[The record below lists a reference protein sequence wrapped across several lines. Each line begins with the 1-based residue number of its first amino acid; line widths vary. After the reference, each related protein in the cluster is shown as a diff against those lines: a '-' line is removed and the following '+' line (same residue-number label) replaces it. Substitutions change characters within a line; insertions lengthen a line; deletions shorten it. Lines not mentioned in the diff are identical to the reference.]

1 MKKIMCALAAVAM
14 LASCGVKKGGE
25 QCCCEHLIKAENFQ
39 QEVDGKQVDLY
50 TLHNGDLTMQVTNF
64 GGRVVSLWAP
74 DREGKKA
81 DIVLGYETL
90 DRYVNNT
97 GERFLGAPVGRVA
110 NRIGY
115 GKFTLEGKEYNT
127 PLNNN
132 GHTLHG
138 GLKGIDMLVWDVMEV
153 KPESITLHLVV
164 PDGLDGFP
172 GNLDITMKYALT
184 AENEFVVTYSA
195 TTDAPTV
202 CNLSHHSFFNLK
214 GEANGT
220 ILDHILTLKADR
232 ITPTDA
238 ALIPT
243 GEILPVEGTPFDFRQ
258 PTAIG
263 DRIDVENE
271 QLING
276 KGYDMN
282 WVLERED
289 NGQVETVATLYDPTS
304 GRCMDVATDQVAIQ
318 FYSGNFFDGT
328 YNGKYGKPLAFRES
342 VALETQKY
350 PDAPNH
356 DNFPSVVLNPGEEYT
371 QTCIYKFYTK

>member
-220 ILDHILTLKADR
+220 ILDHVLTLKADR

>member
-1 MKKIMCALAAVAM
+1 MKKILVALAAVAM
-14 LASCGVKKGGE
+14 LAGCCGKK
-25 QCCCEHLIKAENFQ
+25 QCDGCCGEHLIKAENFQ

-74 DREGKKA
+74 DRDGKKA

-214 GEANGT
+214 GEAGGT
-220 ILDHILTLKADR
+220 ILDHVLTMKADR

-243 GEILPVEGTPFDFRQ
+243 GEILSVEGTPFDFRQ

-263 DRIDVENE
+263 DRIEVENE